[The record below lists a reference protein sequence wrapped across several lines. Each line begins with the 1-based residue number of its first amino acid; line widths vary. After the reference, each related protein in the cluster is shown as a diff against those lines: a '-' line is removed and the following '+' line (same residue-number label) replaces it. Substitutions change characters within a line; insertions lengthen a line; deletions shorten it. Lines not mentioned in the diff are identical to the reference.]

1 MLYVVNILL
10 ILALVILTGIV
21 GAILYAVRK
30 FFKDEDVLVIGFV
43 IVIVWLYL
51 CRVMYLEA
59 MSYIYGI

>member
-1 MLYVVNILL
+1 MLYVVNTLL
-10 ILALVILTGIV
+10 ILALVVLTGIV

-30 FFKDEDVLVIGFV
+30 FFKDEDVLVIGFI

>member
-10 ILALVILTGIV
+10 ILALVILTVIV

-30 FFKDEDVLVIGFV
+30 FFKDEDVLVIGFIV
-43 IVIVWLYL
+43 VIVWLYL
-51 CRVMYLEA
+51 CGVMYLEA